1 MNILIIEDDKMVLHS
16 LKHILE
22 DMGHEVVT
30 AEYAE
35 KAMEDITGKKF
46 DLIFSDIMMPGISGL
61 SLLTILRSAY
71 RCNTPI
77 IAMSSLSHK
86 PLLEAAFQAGANDFM
101 IKPFSLTDLSEK
113 MEKFNVNKLDDI
125 KKAS

>member
-1 MNILIIEDDKMVLHS
+1 MNILIIEDDTHVLHT
-16 LKHILE
+16 LKHFIENLGHSVVLAE
-22 DMGHEVVT
+22 D
-30 AEYAE
+30 AE
-35 KAMEDITGKKF
+35 KAMENITRKKF

-71 RCNTPI
+71 RCDTPI

-101 IKPFSLTDLSEK
+101 VKPFSPDDLTQKVS
-113 MEKFNVNKLDDI
+113 KFT
-125 KKAS
+125 A